1 MQVRQ
6 ENINIETTVATAFFT
21 KLFQYLFFIQFGLI
35 TILIIFLT
43 IRGFLSTNSRT
54 HHFHPSL
61 FYFPLLSSTALAAI
75 VALLWPPITRHTP
88 SKAIKA
94 AFRLSPFFTLAAAI
108 LLVSIGS
115 APGLAAGALALIFA
129 IIQSLYACWVSQKF
143 DFTTKIFSAS
153 LALVPAKISLL
164 ITLSV
169 LTGAIFCCFCIAGI
183 GGATATGTNLDK
195 LFIFV
200 ILLSLA
206 WTMHVIKNALQVAIS
221 STTYKLFKLGLDR
234 VDDVMTAFA
243 DSVKH
248 SMGSVCIGSALVP
261 VLGLIRGSGR
271 AVSLGA
277 GDADE
282 MMFSCASC
290 YSGLTD
296 RLVMCANRWGF
307 VHVGFSNKGFI
318 QASADVWELFRRAGL
333 EHVIDTD
340 LTAVFCFLCGA
351 TGAALCALLGGSW
364 ALVVHKQYATEVAI
378 YAYLIGY
385 FLVRVAMAWPQACVS
400 GYYVAYAEN
409 PQSPQFD
416 STVQDRIREDR
427 IRELARSQV

>member
-1 MQVRQ
+1 MQVQQ
-6 ENINIETTVATAFFT
+6 ENIKIEKTVATAFFA
-21 KLFQYLFFIQFGLI
+21 K
-35 TILIIFLT
+35 
-43 IRGFLSTNSRT
+43 GFLSIDSQT
-54 HHFHPSL
+54 HHFHSSF

-75 VALLWPPITRHTP
+75 IALLWPPITRHAP

-108 LLVSIGS
+108 LLVSISS
-115 APGLAAGALALIFA
+115 APSLAAGALTLIFA
-129 IIQSLYACWVSQKF
+129 LIQSLYACWVNRKF
-143 DFTTKIFSAS
+143 NFTSKIFSAS

-195 LFIFV
+195 LFIFL
-200 ILLSLA
+200 ILLSLT
-206 WTMHVIKNALQVAIS
+206 WTMHVIKNTLQVAIS
-221 STTYKLFKLGLDR
+221 STTYKYFKLGLDR
-234 VDDVMTAFA
+234 VDDVMAAFA

-248 SMGSVCIGSALVP
+248 SMGNVCIGSALVP
-261 VLGLIRGSGR
+261 VLCLIRGSGR

-277 GDADE
+277 GDTDE

-296 RLVMCANRWGF
+296 RLVMCANRWAF
-307 VHVGFSNKGFI
+307 VQVGISNKGFI
-318 QASADVWELFRRAGL
+318 QSSGDVWELFRRAGL
-333 EHVIDTD
+333 ERVIDTD
-340 LTAVFCFLCGA
+340 LTSAFCFLCGT

-364 ALVVHKQYATEVAI
+364 ALAMHNQHATEVAI

-385 FLVRVAMAWPQACVS
+385 FLVRVAMAWPQGCVS

-409 PQSPQFD
+409 PQSRHFD
-416 STVQDRIREDR
+416 STVQDRIRE
-427 IRELARSQV
+427 LARSQ